1 MSKVTINTSSIN
13 ILLPIIN
20 IVLRII
26 NIVLRIINIVLRIIF
41 PSRPQIFRCYVLK
54 ENIDHPKSE
63 EVLLS

>member
-26 NIVLRIINIVLRIIF
+26 NIVLRIIFL
-41 PSRPQIFRCYVLK
+41 SRPQIFRCYVLK

>member
-26 NIVLRIINIVLRIIF
+26 NIILRIIF
-41 PSRPQIFRCYVLK
+41 LSRPQIFRCYVLK

>member
-13 ILLPIIN
+13 ILLP
-20 IVLRII
+20 II